1 MDERTEF
8 LIMDTQVILNIT
20 TISISTILSVGSII
34 LSIWFY
40 RESNKQ
46 NKETSLLQTEI
57 RNAIEKLEQL
67 YNTYTDTFGALKT
80 QLDAM
85 QKHIFT
91 SSVGD
96 TATRE
101 PNNLRFS
108 VLGCI
113 TERKKLTL
121 KELCTQVTG
130 FKETEIQNIVYCFH
144 QEGLISFDGNIITY
158 TKTINQ
164 NIEGAGVKSLQ
175 YNIFRDDW
183 GGHKN
188 INIGKV
194 INGLFLFSF
203 IVLACPYILQSFGR

>member
-8 LIMDTQVILNIT
+8 LIMDTQDILNIT
-20 TISISTILSVGSII
+20 TITISTILSIGSII

-67 YNTYTDTFGALKT
+67 YNRTYTDTFGALKT

-113 TERKKLTL
+113 TERKNLTL
-121 KELCTQVTG
+121 NELCTQVTG
-130 FKETEIQNIVYCFH
+130 FGETEIQSIVYCFH
-144 QEGLISFDGNIITY
+144 REGLISFDGNIITY

-164 NIEGAGVKSLQ
+164 NIEGQG
-175 YNIFRDDW
+175 
-183 GGHKN
+183 
-188 INIGKV
+188 
-194 INGLFLFSF
+194 
-203 IVLACPYILQSFGR
+203 